1 MNNPAPKAVFIF
13 EDLRVAAG
21 RVTML
26 EAAGLRET
34 LEDQL
39 DLAVREHARLVYR
52 VAYSVLRNHHD
63 AEDATQETFMRVLR
77 YRRKMRGVRD
87 PRTWLAR
94 IAWRV
99 AVDRRK
105 KVPEVQMEDAGETI
119 TRLPSRAAGADEA
132 MLGAEQIRS
141 LERLIATL
149 PAKLRDPLTLST
161 VEEMSP
167 KDVAQILDTGEAA
180 VRSRIFRARQIL
192 REKLATLME

>member
-1 MNNPAPKAVFIF
+1 MNVPAQKAVFIV

-21 RVTML
+21 QVTML
-26 EAAGLRET
+26 EAAGLGEAK
-34 LEDQL
+34 EDQL

-52 VAYSVLRNHHD
+52 VAHSVLRNHHD

-77 YRRKMRGVRD
+77 YRRKMTGVQD
-87 PRTWLAR
+87 SRTWLAR

-105 KVPEVQMEDAGETI
+105 RTREVQMEDGNQTMTELRSQAI
-119 TRLPSRAAGADEA
+119 AADEA
-132 MLGAEQIRS
+132 MLGAEKIGS
-141 LERLIATL
+141 LQRLIAKL

-167 KDVAQILDTGEAA
+167 KDISNILGISEAA
-180 VRSRIFRARQIL
+180 VRARMFRARQIL
-192 REKLATLME
+192 REKLTTLQE

>member
-1 MNNPAPKAVFIF
+1 
-13 EDLRVAAG
+13 
-21 RVTML
+21 
-26 EAAGLRET
+26 
-34 LEDQL
+34 
-39 DLAVREHARLVYR
+39 
-52 VAYSVLRNHHD
+52 
-63 AEDATQETFMRVLR
+63 MRVLR
-77 YRRKMRGVRD
+77 YRRKMTGVRD

-99 AVDRRK
+99 AVERRK
-105 KVPEVQMEDAGETI
+105 EVPEVRMEDAGKII
-119 TRLPSRAAGADEA
+119 TRLPSHAAGADEA
-132 MLGAEQIRS
+132 MLGAEKIRS

-167 KDVAQILDTGEAA
+167 KDVAQILDTSEAA